1 MKKAILFIGLPGSG
15 KTTIVNRDY
24 TEGYTIVSADDIKQG
39 HPDYDPN
46 DPEPLHQWSVKE
58 AERQMNVLSDSGDQI
73 CMDSG
78 GVNNSYSLR
87 IISMLKTK
95 GYHITLV
102 YVETPLKICLERN
115 KKRERKVPE
124 QAIIEKSKML
134 ASCLEKQKSVADEYL
149 HIQYRESKKY
159 PLPSLSL
166 ASKYIRSIIHPRN
179 RELIY
184 NQQI

>member
-58 AERQMNVLSDSGDQI
+58 AECQMNILSDSGDQI

-87 IISMLKTK
+87 IINMLKSK

-102 YVETPLKICLERN
+102 YVEAPLKVCLERN

-124 QAIIEKSKML
+124 QAIIEKSKMID
-134 ASCLEKQKSVADEYL
+134 SCLEKQRAIVDAYL
-149 HIQYRESKKY
+149 HIRYKEVKKY
-159 PLPSLSL
+159 SLPSLSRI
-166 ASKYIRSIIHPRN
+166 SECIKTIIQPNR

>member
-1 MKKAILFIGLPGSG
+1 
-15 KTTIVNRDY
+15 
-24 TEGYTIVSADDIKQG
+24 
-39 HPDYDPN
+39 
-46 DPEPLHQWSVKE
+46 
-58 AERQMNVLSDSGDQI
+58 
-73 CMDSG
+73 
-78 GVNNSYSLR
+78 
-87 IISMLKTK
+87 MLKTK